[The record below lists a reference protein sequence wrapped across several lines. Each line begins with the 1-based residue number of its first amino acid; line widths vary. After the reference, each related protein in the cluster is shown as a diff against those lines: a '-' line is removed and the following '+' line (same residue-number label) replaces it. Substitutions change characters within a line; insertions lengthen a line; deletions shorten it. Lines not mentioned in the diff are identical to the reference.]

1 MKAFA
6 RRSSKTSYLF
16 EPKLFTSVVQP
27 KDIIKNDNLDKL
39 NIVESNSVKTDNN
52 VGEFIGKYTIPSEL
66 TEILVRSSDT
76 LIKPLILHHLIIS
89 KQMKKALVFTKSVE
103 NSHKLT
109 IMMHQFGLSVGELS
123 SKVCYLLVSL
133 FFN

>member
-1 MKAFA
+1 MG
-6 RRSSKTSYLF
+6 
-16 EPKLFTSVVQP
+16 E
-27 KDIIKNDNLDKL
+27 ND
-39 NIVESNSVKTDNN
+39 
-52 VGEFIGKYTIPSEL
+52 VGEFIGKYTIPAEL

-76 LIKPLILHHLIIS
+76 PLKPLILHHLIVS

-123 SKVCYLLVSL
+123 SKMHNKRSKILKQFQKGKIDALICTDALARGI
-133 FFN
+133 